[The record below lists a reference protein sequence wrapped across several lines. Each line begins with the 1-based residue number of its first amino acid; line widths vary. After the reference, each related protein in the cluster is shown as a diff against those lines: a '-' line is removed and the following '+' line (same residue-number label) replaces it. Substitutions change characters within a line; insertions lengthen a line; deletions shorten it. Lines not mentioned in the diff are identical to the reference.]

1 MIKTAEYMS
10 NPVITAPVE
19 STVLEL
25 ARLMNRHNIGSII
38 LMDNEKIAGIATERD
53 IIRKVVAQKDHAADI
68 KASEIMT
75 ADVRTVTKDAS
86 VMEVSAQMKE
96 HTMRRVIVTEDDKP
110 FGIITSRDIIGL
122 LV

>member
-10 NPVITAPVE
+10 HPVITAPVNN
-19 STVLEL
+19 TVLDI
-25 ARLMNRHNIGSII
+25 ARLMNRHNIGSIV
-38 LMDNEKIAGIATERD
+38 LMDGDAIAGIVTERD
-53 IIRKVVAQKDHAADI
+53 IIRKVVAQEDAPEKI

-75 ADVRTVTKDAS
+75 GDVKTVTKDAS

-96 HTMRRVIVTEDDKP
+96 HTMRRVVVTDNGKP
-110 FGIITSRDIIGL
+110 YGIITSRDVIGL

>member
-10 NPVITAPVE
+10 HPVITAPVNN
-19 STVLEL
+19 TVLDI
-25 ARLMNRHNIGSII
+25 ARLMNRHNIGSIV
-38 LMDNEKIAGIATERD
+38 LMDGDTIAGIVTERD
-53 IIRKVVAQKDHAADI
+53 IIRKVVAQEDAPEKI

-75 ADVRTVTKDAS
+75 QDVKTVTKDAS

-96 HTMRRVIVTEDDKP
+96 HTMRRVVVTDNGKP
-110 FGIITSRDIIGL
+110 YGIITSRDIIGL